1 MSIILEQCEIC
12 DKLIECNDHSIELG
26 FVCCDSCY
34 NRLMEC
40 ANYGR
45 GASGDDSWGDSML
58 LAVTHGIADKKV
70 SQNMIEI
77 GGILTK
83 LGGLDS
89 E

>member
-1 MSIILEQCEIC
+1 
-12 DKLIECNDHSIELG
+12 
-26 FVCCDSCY
+26 
-34 NRLMEC
+34 MEC

-83 LGGLDS
+83 LGCLDS